1 MNAKHFIEA
10 LLLKCVFSAFRTMSL
25 DLASFTGGTI
35 ARSIGPFLSAH
46 QTAKKN
52 LRLAYPKLSRDEE
65 FKLLSAMW
73 DNLGR
78 TAAELAH
85 LPGGLFSR
93 VEMSGLEHIPKDG
106 KPALFFSAHLANWEL
121 NAPMA
126 FRHGVNLAVIYRH
139 ANNPYVDEMIR
150 SLRSSQCNDQFAKG
164 PKGGAGLM
172 RALRAKQSIAM
183 LIDQKM
189 NDGIALPFFGH
200 NAMTATAIAELAL
213 RFDLPIIPAH
223 VVRTKGAHFKGIVSA
238 PLNFEK
244 TGDKEK
250 DVRTIMLA
258 INRMVEGWIREHP
271 EQWFWVHKRWPKEA
285 WGLR

>member
-1 MNAKHFIEA
+1 MKAQHLIEA
-10 LLLKCVFSAFRTMSL
+10 LLLKWVFSAFRTMPL
-25 DLASFTGGTI
+25 DVASFAGGAI
-35 ARSIGPFLSAH
+35 ARAIGPFMSAH
-46 QTAKKN
+46 HTAKKN
-52 LRLAYPKLSRDEE
+52 LKLAYPKLTPSEHYA
-65 FKLLSAMW
+65 LLSGMW

-78 TAAELAH
+78 TAAELPH
-85 LPGGLFSR
+85 LPGKLFSR
-93 VEMSGLEHIPKDG
+93 VEMIGHEHIPEPG
-106 KPALFFSAHLANWEL
+106 KPALFFSAHLGNWEL

-126 FRHGVNLAVIYRH
+126 FRHGVPLSLIYRH
-139 ANNPYVDEMIR
+139 ANNPYVDEVIR
-150 SLRSSQCNDQFAKG
+150 SLRASQCTDLFAKG

-172 RALRAKQSIAM
+172 RSLRAKQSIAM

-223 VVRTKGAHFKGIVSA
+223 IVRTKGAHFKGYVSP
-238 PLNFEK
+238 PLAYEK

-250 DVRTIMLA
+250 DVRAIMLA

-285 WGLR
+285 WGIK

>member
-1 MNAKHFIEA
+1 MSAKHFFEA
-10 LLLKCVFSAFRTMSL
+10 LLLKTVFSGFRGMSL
-25 DLASFTGGTI
+25 DMASFTGGTL
-35 ARSIGPFLSAH
+35 ARAIGPFLPAH

-52 LRLAYPKLSRDEE
+52 LKLAYPNLSRDEE
-65 FKLLSAMW
+65 YKLLSDMW

-78 TAAELAH
+78 TAAELPH
-85 LPGGLFSR
+85 LPGKLFSR
-93 VEMSGLEHIPKDG
+93 VDISGLEHIPKDS
-106 KPALFFSAHLANWEL
+106 KPALFFSAHLGNWEL

-126 FRHGVNLAVIYRH
+126 FRNGVNLAVIYRH

-150 SLRSSQCNDQFAKG
+150 SLRASQCNDQFAKG

-223 VVRTKGAHFKGIVSA
+223 IVRTKGAHFKGYVSPPIA
-238 PLNFEK
+238 YAK
-244 TGDKEK
+244 TGDKDK
-250 DVRTIMLA
+250 DVRAIMLA
-258 INRMVEGWIREHP
+258 INRMVEGWIREYP

-285 WGLR
+285 WGIK